1 MSYLQNT
8 PFQTNCVFLNTK
20 DSKKTGDNYTFNLN
34 GNLQCPLN
42 TNFIVSVQ
50 DCEIPNTINNIT
62 SDNNRLQF
70 QINNYNIELINFA
83 GITGGIN
90 GYTAFLTANN
100 FDYWNVDSLWTPQTI
115 DGVVYQS
122 PYKTGSTGLIRKYLP
137 NFFGELTVVYLNP
150 YPAGLTQLV
159 IDGVIKQSLAPGSGV
174 TTYTTTFSPNQLLQI
189 QHTGSVVMCILSI
202 STKLIEPK
210 ETFPSITFP
219 PNYYTSYTFR
229 DYFNNNFASQN
240 PTYNNIALV
249 YDKTQYKYNFSSNH
263 LFYITNKDRQNTDL
277 DFGGLSTTTL
287 FTNFCNTN
295 NLQTTCTVSATV
307 TKNQIA
313 YPSLTGSTTQSN
325 ILYTLPNYNGQL
337 TIRAGLSSGTGGIS
351 LSLNNIQQGSLLT
364 TSDVRRVIN
373 FVAND
378 VFRITRNNNQFVIFS
393 LDIVESQQTTITNPC
408 NNVIGLDKDTNRDY
422 ILPIVSTNN
431 PMWTIYLPSLVNFL
445 PTSHLFI
452 RFQNISLN
460 NLNSVGD
467 NDNTLIRVPVNASRG
482 NIIFYRPTEL
492 VRFMIP
498 KKNISNF
505 SIYLVDSNNITV
517 DLGGLD
523 FQINLRFEFHYPEA
537 LKNLEEGSIE
547 HTLTLLSKEIPK
559 EEPPN
564 EELGLR

>member
-1 MSYLQNT
+1 MSYSQNT

-20 DSKKTGDNYTFNLN
+20 DSNKEGNEYNFNLDSA
-34 GNLQCPLN
+34 LRCPLN

-62 SDNNRLQF
+62 SNNNRLQF
-70 QINNYNIELINFA
+70 QINNYNIELINFGNINPA
-83 GITGGIN
+83 GN
-90 GYTAFLTANN
+90 GYTNFLAANN
-100 FDYWNVDSLWTPQTI
+100 FDYWNINSLWTPQTI
-115 DGVVYQS
+115 DGVVYQT
-122 PYKTGSTGLIRKYLP
+122 PYKSGSTGLIRKYLP

-150 YPAGLTQLV
+150 YPAGLVQLV

-174 TTYTTTFSPNQLLQI
+174 TTYTTNFSPNQLLQI

-210 ETFPSITFP
+210 ETFPFITFP
-219 PNYYTSYTFR
+219 PNYYTAYTFR

-295 NLQTTCTVSATV
+295 NLETTCTVGATV

-393 LDIVESQQTTITNPC
+393 LDILESEQTTITNPC
-408 NNVIGLDKDTNRDY
+408 NDVIGLDKDRTRDY
-422 ILPIVSTNN
+422 ILPVVSTNN
-431 PMWTIYLPSLVNFL
+431 PMWTIYMPSLVNFL
-445 PTSHLFI
+445 PATHIFI
-452 RFQNISLN
+452 KFQNIALN
-460 NLNSVGD
+460 NLNSLG
-467 NDNTLIRVPVNASRG
+467 NSDNTLIRIPVNAPRG
-482 NIIFYRPTEL
+482 NIIFYRPTQL
-492 VRFMIP
+492 VSFIIP
-498 KKNISNF
+498 KKRINNF
-505 SIYLVDSNNITV
+505 NLFIVDSNNIPL
-517 DLGGLD
+517 DLGGMD
-523 FQINLRFEFHYPEA
+523 FQINLRFDYHYAED
-537 LKNLEEGSIE
+537 LKDLEEGSIN
-547 HTLTLLSKEIPK
+547 HTLKKLSKELPD
-559 EEPPN
+559 EPPIK
-564 EELGLR
+564 EQGLG

>member
-1 MSYLQNT
+1 MSYSQNT

-20 DSKKTGDNYTFNLN
+20 DSNKEGNEYNFNLDSA
-34 GNLQCPLN
+34 LRCPLN

-62 SDNNRLQF
+62 SNNNRLQF

-83 GITGGIN
+83 GINPSGN
-90 GYTAFLTANN
+90 GYTDFLAANN
-100 FDYWNVDSLWTPQTI
+100 FDYWNIDNLWTPQTI
-115 DGVVYQS
+115 DGVVYQA
-122 PYKTGSTGLIRKYLP
+122 PYRQNSTGVIRKYLP
-137 NFFGELTVVYLNP
+137 NFFGELTVVYQNP
-150 YPAGLTQLV
+150 YTQSVVQLL
-159 IDGVIKQSLAPGSGV
+159 IDGVVKQTLGANSPV
-174 TTYTTTFSPNQLLQI
+174 TTYTTTFSPNQLLQL
-189 QHTGSVVMCILSI
+189 QEVDVCVMCILSI
-202 STKLIEPK
+202 STKSIEPK

-219 PNYYTSYTFR
+219 PNYYTAYTFR

-295 NLQTTCTVSATV
+295 NLETTCTVGATV

-337 TIRAGLSSGTGGIS
+337 TIRAGLSSGSGGIA

-393 LDIVESQQTTITNPC
+393 LDILESEQTTITNPC
-408 NNVIGLDKDTNRDY
+408 NDVIGLDKDRTRDY
-422 ILPIVSTNN
+422 ILPVVSTNN
-431 PMWTIYLPSLVNFL
+431 PMWTIYMPSLVNFL
-445 PTSHLFI
+445 PATHIFI
-452 RFQNISLN
+452 KFQNIALN
-460 NLNSVGD
+460 NLNSLG
-467 NDNTLIRVPVNASRG
+467 NSDNTLIRIPVNAPRG
-482 NIIFYRPTEL
+482 NIIFYRPTQL
-492 VRFMIP
+492 VSFIIP
-498 KKNISNF
+498 KKRINNF
-505 SIYLVDSNNITV
+505 NLFIVDSNNIPL
-517 DLGGLD
+517 DLGGMD
-523 FQINLRFEFHYPEA
+523 FQINLRFDYHYAED
-537 LKNLEEGSIE
+537 LKDLEEGSIN
-547 HTLTLLSKEIPK
+547 HTLKKLSKELPD
-559 EEPPN
+559 EPPIK
-564 EELGLR
+564 EQGLG